1 MLKKDTESGAT
12 DEGIVDFGVVD
23 LANNI
28 YDVWV
33 NLKPDQRVLI
43 QKGMVI
49 LLQNVLEY
57 TVEEATES
65 KVTMRLTNLI

>member
-33 NLKPDQRVLI
+33 NLKPD
-43 QKGMVI
+43 
-49 LLQNVLEY
+49 
-57 TVEEATES
+57 
-65 KVTMRLTNLI
+65 